1 MNNMQKIIQF
11 LIKTNSV
18 FPLSWLYFLLAEI
31 HNEAILVIRSII
43 LAGVFFLLGLGFVS
57 KKVSFNWKVELV
69 LNKKLKAVC
78 AWIEFANMLLLIT
91 CLIITFKFP
100 TINPI
105 IIAAIGLVIT
115 LVETLIDCTGIKAL
129 KEE

>member
-1 MNNMQKIIQF
+1 MQKVIQF

-18 FPLSWLYFLLAEI
+18 FPLLWLYFLLTGI
-31 HNEAILVIRSII
+31 HNETILVIRSII
-43 LAGVFFLLGLGFVS
+43 LVGVFFLLGFDFVS
-57 KKVSFNWKVELV
+57 KKVSFDWKVELV

-78 AWIEFANMLLLIT
+78 AWIEFVNMLLLTT
-91 CLIITFKFP
+91 CLIITFKSP

-105 IIAAIGLVIT
+105 IIATIGLVIT
-115 LVETLIDCTGIKAL
+115 LIETLIDFAGIKTL